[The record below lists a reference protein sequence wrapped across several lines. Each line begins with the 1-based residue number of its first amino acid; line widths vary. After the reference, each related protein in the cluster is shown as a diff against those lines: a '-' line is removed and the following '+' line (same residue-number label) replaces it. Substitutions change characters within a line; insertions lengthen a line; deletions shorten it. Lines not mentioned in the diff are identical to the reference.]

1 MFSVANLFDLTGTE
15 HAAIFD
21 DTKYAWDAL
30 KHIRAYVDA
39 NVSTQQQHETKGNP
53 FIEENVSIGEGT
65 VVEEGAMIQGPS
77 IIGKNCQIRHNAYV
91 RPYSVIGDAC
101 VIGNSSEIKHALIF
115 NECQIPH
122 FNYVGDSILG
132 RHTHMGAG
140 VKISN
145 LKLTSGT
152 VLIDEVD
159 QSGIPID
166 TGLRKFGALIGDE
179 AEIGCNAV
187 LNPGTILGKGT
198 VIYPNVNW
206 RGILPEHMMA
216 KNRARVDI
224 IMTRPRTS

>member
-1 MFSVANLFDLTGTE
+1 MFSVENLFDLAGTE

-30 KHIRAYVDA
+30 KNIKGYVDA
-39 NVSTQQQHETKGNP
+39 HISNEKHHVTKGSV

-65 VVEEGAMIQGPS
+65 VVEQGAMIQGPS

-91 RPYSVIGDAC
+91 RPYSVIGDGC
-101 VIGNSSEIKHALIF
+101 VIGNASEIKHSLIF

-132 RHTHMGAG
+132 FHTHMGAG

-145 LKLTSGT
+145 LKLTTGT

-159 QSGIPID
+159 QSGMPID
-166 TGLRKFGALIGDE
+166 TGLRKFGALIGDG

-198 VIYPNVNW
+198 AVYPNVSW

-216 KNRARVDI
+216 KNRAPVDV
-224 IMTRPRTS
+224 IMTRPRSS